1 MKQSLTKLKNKLRL
15 GKYMARVGTIKC
27 YSNAEFTYHINKVM
41 DGVLQQQEHRCK
53 NIQST

>member
-1 MKQSLTKLKNKLRL
+1 MKHSLIKLKNKLRVR
-15 GKYMARVGTIKC
+15 KHMARVDTIKC
-27 YSNAEFTYHINKVM
+27 YSNEEFTYHINKVM